1 MKNKFC
7 ECDVFRRF
15 EKIKESKM
23 ARKFE
28 IVNMPSHDE
37 ALSNYVYVNP
47 FDARAPYV
55 TLGEGYVYRCCPHPD
70 IEPGRVALNAIQRR
84 ILVKFAGDTVALT
97 DFLIPMRDFT
107 IKAVTVEVEWLKN
120 TDGDDPMDLQ
130 ALANTFRSHHAGH
143 VIAKGQRLILSHK
156 GKMVSCVIKSQVKGL
171 VTMQTEIGV
180 DLHNSAVDVV

>member
-1 MKNKFC
+1 MKNRS
-7 ECDVFRRF
+7 VNTRF
-15 EKIKESKM
+15 LRDILKIKESKM
-23 ARKFE
+23 ARTFE

-37 ALSNYVYVNP
+37 AMSNYVYVHP
-47 FDARAPYV
+47 FDARAAYV
-55 TLGEGYVYRCCPHPD
+55 TMGAFVYRCCPHAA

-107 IKAVTVEVEWLKN
+107 VKAVTVEVEWLKN
-120 TDGDDPMDLQ
+120 TDADDPMDLQ

-156 GKMVSCVIKSQVKGL
+156 GKMVSCTVKSQVKGL

-180 DLHNSAVDVV
+180 DLHNPAVDVV